1 MKPPRVT
8 ATAVLIAST
17 LTAPAWAQ
25 SQPWDIGKRIR
36 GAATLSG
43 APGSAEYSAA
53 LRQKIYEAGIAL
65 RNGSNDYDP
74 NRTVTGRDKPLE
86 NNVVS
91 TKQIDRDRRYSMWLE
106 TMADHPLSSFDIAGC
121 SAMDVRVI
129 GGEPVTNP
137 RCLAEVSLIYS
148 SPTQDFC
155 SGVLAGD
162 QHTVLTAAHC
172 LCLGTIEYVV
182 FGPKMG
188 DVRNYR
194 AAVARQKGHDGVK
207 CLGNGVTRAD
217 SSVSLAGRDIA
228 VVNLAVDVPREV
240 AQAVALPE
248 DGFAQQQF
256 SAGNRNILVVGFG
269 FTSSSAERPILLQ
282 DPKQKTLA
290 VSPILSP
297 DCSGSIDG
305 IPDGE
310 LYGCASG
317 REILTVDPRPVG
329 PCFGDS
335 GGGGYML
342 VDQQGTSQKRA
353 ALVGITS
360 RSTGSGCGEG
370 AIYTSLT
377 SEILSWVRSA
387 AAAEH

>member
-1 MKPPRVT
+1 MKIPKVA
-8 ATAVLIAST
+8 ATAVLIASA
-17 LTAPAWAQ
+17 LTSLACAQ
-25 SQPWDIGKRIR
+25 SQPDDIGKRIR
-36 GAATLSG
+36 DAATLSG
-43 APGSAEYSAA
+43 PPGSPGYSAA
-53 LRQKIYEAGIAL
+53 LRQKIYEAGTAL
-65 RNGSNDYDP
+65 RNGSNEYDP
-74 NRTVTGRDKPLE
+74 NRTVPGKDKPYDS
-86 NNVVS
+86 NNAS
-91 TKQIDRDRRYSMWLE
+91 AQKIDRDQRYSIWLE
-106 TMADHPLSSFDIAGC
+106 STADHPLASLNIGGC
-121 SAMDVRVI
+121 SAMNIRVI
-129 GGEPVTNP
+129 GGESVTDP

-188 DVRNYR
+188 DVRNYQ

-207 CLGNGVTRAD
+207 CPGNGVTQAD
-217 SSVSLAGRDIA
+217 SSASLAGRDIA
-228 VVNLAVDVPREV
+228 VVNLAIDVPKEV
-240 AQAVALPE
+240 AQAVQLPA

-256 SAGNRNILVVGFG
+256 SSGNKNILVVGFG
-269 FTSSSAERPILLQ
+269 FTSSSADRPILLQ

-290 VSPILSP
+290 LSPILSP
-297 DCSGSIDG
+297 DCSGSNDG
-305 IPDGE
+305 KPDAE

-342 VDQQGTSQKRA
+342 VNQQGASQKRA

-370 AIYTSLT
+370 AIYTSFT
-377 SEILSWVRSA
+377 SEILSWVKSA
-387 AAAEH
+387 AAADH